1 MAEKCSIL
9 FQFRVYLGRVEQK
22 ERKKMLF
29 CNIKGGNILG
39 NSYKICFLGYRKL
52 REMAQQVIDKLNY
65 QDTTVVMKECAI
77 ETLEQVVNEAD
88 SEGCQVF
95 VAGSANAEE
104 FKQRFSEHLVELHI
118 DMSDYVYCLCRA
130 RDMGARRV
138 GVTIYRKSRQ
148 MNFEA
153 LQELAGIPIEPI
165 YFESEPELTYLL
177 EYTSC
182 DCVIGASLTVEV
194 AERLGLPCILIYDG
208 EYTIRT
214 SIERARLLAAELQAS
229 SRKEAITDAL
239 VRDVPAGIIITD
251 ENDRIT
257 TFNQQAKALVGLQ
270 GRKLRGLELGELVPP
285 LSYNA
290 FYKSGQIKTDHIH
303 LLNGTMVR
311 CVQTQLQQGNR
322 QVGMLITMLPDS
334 SRRKKTADTQKF
346 VARHQW
352 KDLVGDSVAIT
363 QAMTAGKQLA
373 QTEEHIMILGES
385 GTGKSFFAQCIHQS
399 SPHASEPFVVI
410 NATVVG
416 QDASRTLFG
425 SEEGTN
431 DHAGLFELAGNGT
444 IVLQGLGGASESFF
458 ACLRQ
463 VLVYHSFFSVGGT
476 TLKVFQA
483 RIITLLEPEEAGT
496 VSLRGQKELWKELD
510 ELLRFYAWPTNLI
523 TLSAVVK
530 RYVYLYRQAMNPSP
544 GVKRQLLIKAIGE
557 DELLEQLRQEYPA
570 LQDPAGSTPEA
581 IVEGVAEMKR
591 LLKYNDNTIADK
603 LGFGRTTL
611 WRMQKKSGAAK
622 AKKEE

>member
-130 RDMGARRV
+130 RDM
-138 GVTIYRKSRQ
+138 
-148 MNFEA
+148 
-153 LQELAGIPIEPI
+153 
-165 YFESEPELTYLL
+165 
-177 EYTSC
+177 
-182 DCVIGASLTVEV
+182 V
-194 AERLGLPCILIYDG
+194 AKRLGLPCILIYDG

-229 SRKEAITDAL
+229 SSKEAITDAL

-285 LSYNA
+285 LSYNT

-311 CVQTQLQQGNR
+311 CVQTQLQQGDR

-334 SRRKKTADTQKF
+334 RRRKKTADTQKF

-425 SEEGTN
+425 SEEGAN

-463 VLVYHSFFSVGGT
+463 VLVHHSFFSVGGT

-483 RIITLLEPEEAGT
+483 RIITLLEPEEAGRFPRELREMLSVFSLTLPPLRERGDDVIELFRIFAVRGEAGT

-510 ELLRFYAWPTNLI
+510 ELLRFYAWLTNLI

-570 LQDPAGSTPEA
+570 LQDPAGSNPEA

>member
-177 EYTSC
+177 EHTSC

-194 AERLGLPCILIYDG
+194 AKRLGLPCILIYDG

-251 ENDRIT
+251 E
-257 TFNQQAKALVGLQ
+257 
-270 GRKLRGLELGELVPP
+270 
-285 LSYNA
+285 
-290 FYKSGQIKTDHIH
+290 TDHIH

-334 SRRKKTADTQKF
+334 RRRKKTADTQKF

-425 SEEGTN
+425 SEEGAN

-463 VLVYHSFFSVGGT
+463 VLVHHSFFSVGGT

-483 RIITLLEPEEAGT
+483 RIITLLEPEEAGRFPRELREMLSVFSLTLPPLRERGDDVIELFRIFAVRGEAGT

-570 LQDPAGSTPEA
+570 LQDPAGSNPEA